1 MMVSCHE
8 MMISCHEMM
17 ISCHE
22 MTIHGWWSANFVVL
36 LVYPLKVEGR
46 VSSVPETLTETSSE
60 GYILLG
66 CLRFV
71 VQAVKGRHHI
81 GIFCSAS
88 FIAQGQEC
96 LAGDSQDM

>member
-1 MMVSCHE
+1 MVSCHEMMVSCHE

-17 ISCHE
+17 I
-22 MTIHGWWSANFVVL
+22 MYGGPTQSA
-36 LVYPLKVEGR
+36 KVEGR

>member
-8 MMISCHEMM
+8 MMVSRHEMM

-22 MTIHGWWSANFVVL
+22 MTIHMDGG
-36 LVYPLKVEGR
+36 PLKVEGR
-46 VSSVPETLTETSSE
+46 GSSVPETLTETSSE

>member
-1 MMVSCHE
+1 MVSCHE
-8 MMISCHEMM
+8 MMIL
-17 ISCHE
+17 CHE
-22 MTIHGWWSANFVVL
+22 MTIHGWWSANVVL

>member
-1 MMVSCHE
+1 MVSCHKMMVSCHE
-8 MMISCHEMM
+8 MMISCHEM
-17 ISCHE
+17 
-22 MTIHGWWSANFVVL
+22 TIHMDVGPLLYRFL
-36 LVYPLKVEGR
+36 LVCPLRVEGR

>member
-8 MMISCHEMM
+8 MMVSCHKMM

-22 MTIHGWWSANFVVL
+22 MTIHMDGGPLQYS
-36 LVYPLKVEGR
+36 LKVEGR

>member
-1 MMVSCHE
+1 MVSCHE
-8 MMISCHEMM
+8 MMVSCHKMM
-17 ISCHE
+17 ISCHK
-22 MTIHGWWSANFVVL
+22 MTIHMDGD
-36 LVYPLKVEGR
+36 PLQ
-46 VSSVPETLTETSSE
+46 SSVPETLTETSSE

-88 FIAQGQEC
+88 FIAQG
-96 LAGDSQDM
+96 

>member
-1 MMVSCHE
+1 MV
-8 MMISCHEMM
+8 SCHEMM

-22 MTIHGWWSANFVVL
+22 MTIHMDGGPLQYPLKVESN
-36 LVYPLKVEGR
+36 PLKVEGR

-60 GYILLG
+60 DYILLG

>member
-1 MMVSCHE
+1 MVSCHEMMVSCHE
-8 MMISCHEMM
+8 MMISCHEM
-17 ISCHE
+17 
-22 MTIHGWWSANFVVL
+22 TILMYGGPTQ
-36 LVYPLKVEGR
+36 YPLKVEGR
-46 VSSVPETLTETSSE
+46 VSSAPETLTETSSE

>member
-1 MMVSCHE
+1 MVSCHE
-8 MMISCHEMM
+8 MMVSCHKMM

-22 MTIHGWWSANFVVL
+22 MTIHMDGGPLQYS
-36 LVYPLKVEGR
+36 LKVEGR

-71 VQAVKGRHHI
+71 VQAVKGRHHV

-88 FIAQGQEC
+88 FIAQG
-96 LAGDSQDM
+96 

>member
-1 MMVSCHE
+1 MVSYHE

-17 ISCHE
+17 ISWHE
-22 MTIHGWWSANFVVL
+22 MTIQGDPTQYL
-36 LVYPLKVEGR
+36 LKVEGR
-46 VSSVPETLTETSSE
+46 VSSAPKTLTETSSE

>member
-1 MMVSCHE
+1 MVSCHE
-8 MMISCHEMM
+8 MMV
-17 ISCHE
+17 SCHE
-22 MTIHGWWSANFVVL
+22 MTIHGWWSALDFDWC
-36 LVYPLKVEGR
+36 PLKVKGR

-60 GYILLG
+60 DYILLG

>member
-1 MMVSCHE
+1 MVSCHE
-8 MMISCHEMM
+8 MMVSRHEMM
-17 ISCHE
+17 VSCHE
-22 MTIHGWWSANFVVL
+22 MTIHGWWSDSVSA
-36 LVYPLKVEGR
+36 KVEGR